1 MPQGETFWNPY
12 RMIPIR
18 ERIEK
23 EPPAADERFRGVN
36 GHLSCSLEN
45 LTPLFVGAKEQSMYR
60 SFQTRNGRPVIP
72 GSSLKG
78 MLRSLT
84 EVVGGGCAVTDAGGQ
99 HSRAHAAC
107 DTSTNLC
114 VGCRMF
120 GMLERGRRA
129 KVHMGKV
136 RIGDAVLETER
147 PETKQFQIL
156 LSGPATRHKSFY
168 ITPETGRPDGK
179 ARKFYFHQPKRTES
193 VPTIPEQIRSRAWF
207 VNALTPGHRFA
218 FDVQF
223 SNLTEHELSL
233 LLYALSLEESVE
245 VKIEE
250 AKLELRGSMRHKVGN
265 AKSLGF
271 GSCRIRVEKAAF
283 LQEAGQR
290 YASLASKKDRVL
302 EGDALGREIADK
314 IRPWVEDK
322 SPTMKQLRKMMI
334 WAPDDP
340 REFRYPDY
348 PWFQNSANSQKE
360 LKRI

>member
-12 RMIPIR
+12 RMIPVR
-18 ERIEK
+18 DRIEK
-23 EPPAADERFRGVN
+23 KPPVTDERFQGVN

-45 LTPLFVGAKEQSMYR
+45 LTLLFVGSKEQSMYR

-84 EVVGGGCAVTDAGGQ
+84 EVVGGGCAVTDDRGQ
-99 HSRAHAAC
+99 HNRAHAAC
-107 DTSTNLC
+107 DTATNLC

-120 GMLERGRRA
+120 GMLERGRWA

-156 LSGPATRHKSFY
+156 LSGPAPRHKSFY
-168 ITPETGRPDGK
+168 ITPETGRSDGK
-179 ARKFYFHQPKRTES
+179 ARKFYFHQPKRTDS

-207 VNALTPGHRFA
+207 VNALMPGHRFA

-233 LLYALSLEESVE
+233 LLYALSLEDSVE

-250 AKLELRGSMRHKVGN
+250 AKLALRGPMRHKIGN

-271 GSCRIRVEKAAF
+271 GSCRIQVEKMVY
-283 LQEAGQR
+283 LEDPGKR
-290 YASLASKKDRVL
+290 YASLTSGGERVL
-302 EGDALGREIADK
+302 KGDELHREIAAK
-314 IRPWVEDK
+314 TRKWVEDDAT
-322 SPTMKQLRKMMI
+322 TMQQLRKMMV
-334 WAPDDP
+334 WCPDDP
-340 REFRYPDY
+340 RDFSYPDY
-348 PWFQNSANSQKE
+348 YWFQNAANSQKE
-360 LKRI
+360 LKKI